1 MRFSLDLRKQE
12 VLETNTPG
20 LGEPTHGTIVGN
32 TFYFIANT
40 GWGEYDDQGKKK
52 AGSNPVESSIR
63 KIVLPDTMGGT

>member
-12 VLETNTPG
+12 VLEANTPE

-32 TFYFIANT
+32 EFYFIANT

-52 AGSNPVESSIR
+52 PGTVPVEPSIR
-63 KIVLPDTMGGT
+63 KLSLATAR